1 MRLKEP
7 RVAPLAEAD
16 WSEEIR
22 EILEPAKQQGR
33 LLNIFTTLAHH
44 PKLFRRWMTFGGQL
58 LFKSTLPPREREI
71 LILRIS
77 WLTRGEYEW
86 SQHVSLADQAGLS
99 SEEIARI
106 REGSTAQG
114 WNIFDAVLIRA
125 VDELHTNNF
134 IGDQTWAIL
143 STRYDTQ
150 QMIDLLFTV
159 GHYHLL
165 AGVLNSLGVQL
176 EEGVEGFPE

>member
-1 MRLKEP
+1 MRPKEP
-7 RVAPLAEAD
+7 RIAPLSEAE
-16 WSEEIR
+16 WSEEVR
-22 EILEPAKQQGR
+22 EILEPARQQGR

-58 LFKSTLPPREREI
+58 LFKSTLPPREREM

-86 SQHVSLADQAGLS
+86 SHHVLLGKQAGLS
-99 SEEIARI
+99 DEEIARI
-106 REGSTAQG
+106 REGPMAQG
-114 WNIFDAVLIRA
+114 WTIFDAVLLRS
-125 VDELHTNNF
+125 VDEMHRNNF
-134 IGDQTWAIL
+134 ISEQTWKIL
-143 STRYDTQ
+143 STRYDNQ
-150 QMIDLLFTV
+150 QMIDLLFTI

-176 EEGVEGFPE
+176 DDGVDGFPQ

>member
-7 RVAPLAEAD
+7 RIAPLAEAD
-16 WSEEIR
+16 WTDEIR

-33 LLNIFTTLAHH
+33 LLNIFTTLANH

-58 LFKSTLPPREREI
+58 LFKSNLPPREREM

-86 SQHVSLADQAGLS
+86 SHHVQLAEQAGLRD
-99 SEEIARI
+99 EEIARI
-106 REGSTAQG
+106 KEGPMAQG

-125 VDELHTNNF
+125 VDELHRNNF
-134 IGDQTWAIL
+134 ISDQTWAIL
-143 STRYDTQ
+143 STRYDKTQ
-150 QMIDLLFTV
+150 LIDLLFTV

-176 EEGVEGFPE
+176 DEGVEGFPE